1 MFRVSLVLG
10 LLLAT
15 APMAHA
21 EDIVAYEAEGDADTS
36 GGDPRVAAL
45 DEAFASAVG
54 MALAE
59 LVSSD
64 VRAARRADLDKEII
78 GRARLWVAKFTV
90 NRDTTVGER
99 RQLAVTVRVDRDKM
113 LARLAE
119 LDISTRL
126 ATVLLR
132 IDDPAGARATYGSGG
147 EKDVPGSAAL
157 TSALRGAGIVPK
169 RAPANGPAA
178 KLGSAL
184 PLDDHE
190 ALAIAESVNADVA
203 TIAGVTIGRPVP
215 VRGLPVDG
223 VAVTATVRMV
233 ERRGKRVVGQGS
245 AMFATKGIE
254 PTVIDKTVEHALVAA
269 SADVLPPKRQV
280 LTGGGQFTGNDT
292 PIGEA
297 GIVLVRLGSKT
308 PWGLVAAELKYLQG
322 AKGVKKAVLRR
333 LSPGG
338 WVIGVATSESV
349 ERVAQIVKKPP
360 TSETSVRV
368 KVNGDIV
375 DVTLGVAP

>member
-1 MFRVSLVLG
+1 MVRASLVLAV
-10 LLLAT
+10 LLA
-15 APMAHA
+15 AIPMARA
-21 EDIVAYEAEGDADTS
+21 EDVVAYEAEGDAETS

-45 DEAFASAVG
+45 DEAFASAIN

-64 VRAARRADLDKEII
+64 VRTARKADLDKEIV

-90 NRDTTVGER
+90 NKDTTVGER

-119 LDISTRL
+119 LDVATRL

-132 IDDPAGARATYGSGG
+132 IDDPAGPRATYGSGG

-157 TSALRGAGIVPK
+157 TSALRGAGMLPK
-169 RAPANGPAA
+169 RAPASGAAA
-178 KLGSAL
+178 KVGGAL
-184 PLDDHE
+184 PLDDDE
-190 ALAIAESVNADVA
+190 ALAIAESVKADVA
-203 TIAGVTIGRPVP
+203 TIAGVTIGQPVA

-223 VAVTATVRMV
+223 VAVTATVRMI
-233 ERRGKRVVGQGS
+233 ERRGKKVVGQGS
-245 AMFATKGIE
+245 AMLATKGIE
-254 PTVIDKTVEHALVAA
+254 PSVIGKTVEYALVAA
-269 SADVLPPKRQV
+269 SSDVLPPQRQV

-292 PIGEA
+292 PIAEA
-297 GIVLVRLGSKT
+297 GVVLVRLASKT

-322 AKGVKKAVLRR
+322 AKGVKSAVLRR

-338 WVIGVATSESV
+338 WVIGVATSESID
-349 ERVAQIVKKPP
+349 RVSQIVKKAP
-360 TSETSVRV
+360 TAETNV
-368 KVNGDIV
+368 KVKVAGDVI
-375 DVTLGVAP
+375 DVALGVSP